1 MSRQQNYRFL
11 RPGKHILISS
21 QSYTILYNFRISVEF
36 HGIHS
41 NSDQV
46 TRSLKTLQC
55 YLTDMGSLTLNLQD
69 KYGNPIGAASVPGIK
84 RLAKVSSDRL
94 RCPPIKNNFFNP

>member
-1 MSRQQNYRFL
+1 M
-11 RPGKHILISS
+11 
-21 QSYTILYNFRISVEF
+21 
-36 HGIHS
+36 HS
-41 NSDQV
+41 NVLPFDFNSDQV

-84 RLAKVSSDRL
+84 RLAKDNPIREITNIRDGNEGYRL
-94 RCPPIKNNFFNP
+94 GRLPVTINLAEPRKLRSVFIF